1 MSKTM
6 LNPSA
11 FVSVNESLIVSGG
24 ACPPAC
30 QRGFTMV
37 ELVVMIVIIGILAV
51 VAIPSML
58 DTKTF
63 DERAFHDAVKA
74 AVQHARKT
82 AVASRHYVCV
92 NVTPGTGP
100 AGKVTLT
107 RDNTAPE
114 SVGTVSCTS
123 AVSLPAPAVCAANE
137 VCAPAGVALGS
148 ATTLFVFDPLGRP
161 VDTGKN
167 PLGLVTLTV
176 TNQTPITIQ
185 PNTGLVQ

>member
-1 MSKTM
+1 M
-6 LNPSA
+6 LNPGA
-11 FVSVNESLIVSGG
+11 FVFVNESLMASGR
-24 ACPPAC
+24 ACSPVC

-37 ELVVMIVIIGILAV
+37 ELIVMIVIIAILAV

-63 DERAFHDAVKA
+63 DERAFHDAAKA

-92 NVTPGTGP
+92 TVTPGSGP
-100 AGKVTLT
+100 AGKLTLA

-114 SVGTVSCTS
+114 SVVTVGCTA
-123 AVSLPAPAVCAANE
+123 AVSLPAPSICAANE
-137 VCAPAGVALGS
+137 VCAPTGVTLGGAS
-148 ATTLFVFDPLGRP
+148 LIFDPLGRP
-161 VDTGKN
+161 VAADKSV
-167 PLGLVTLTV
+167 LGVVASLAV
-176 TNQTPITIQ
+176 TNQPPITIQ